1 VALTADDGTVAD
13 AVLRQRAP
21 QPAQSWRANDRRLAP
36 SRCVRR
42 RAAAWLSAA
51 LLFAAVVAP
60 RPAFAES
67 AAFDEQRLQELLQNN
82 PATGRPVDS
91 VDELVPLLP
100 DELRSNFTFV
110 YDSRSPFRDS
120 ISADYPRV
128 ILFTKDGR
136 FVLTFTG
143 DTQKPGADLLE
154 SISFDPE
161 SARFTLRAYLLPAA
175 ERTGWRPSAEAANCA
190 SCHGADPRPIFDSY
204 PLWPGFYGS
213 QQDTFPRDRLGAK
226 EYRDYRKFL
235 AGPAK
240 SGVYRGLIFPAGSAV
255 SPYIDPRRFNPDMVE
270 VPAEPLRLLP
280 NTRLGMALT
289 ELNRQRIYRKLTEGD
304 GFAANEKQFL
314 AELLDCKPIRAPP
327 AQAVAAI
334 GERLKREN
342 AARLERL
349 GLRRGDPHP
358 DRDEMQELQFT
369 HELAQIDQVAAR
381 AGVDWSDWSMALEPG
396 SLAFFD
402 GILSGMYGRKSY
414 YLKEDLIFE
423 MLKHLRQREPVFA
436 PYFAV
441 LMAYDEFGYPF
452 GARIDVTTALRA
464 CSLLRASGAS
474 RERASSG
481 EVMRTGATAGR

>member
-1 VALTADDGTVAD
+1 MAN
-13 AVLRQRAP
+13 AVLRRRLP
-21 QPAQSWRANDRRLAP
+21 GPGRSWRTNDRRLAP

-42 RAAAWLSAA
+42 RPGVRLSAA

-60 RPAFAES
+60 WPAFAQS
-67 AAFDEQRLQELLQNN
+67 AAFNEQRLQELLQNN
-82 PATGRPVDS
+82 PVTGRPVDS
-91 VDELVPLLP
+91 IDELVPLLP
-100 DELRSNFTFV
+100 DELRSNFTLV

-120 ISADYPRV
+120 ISPDYPRV

-143 DTQKPGADLLE
+143 DKQKPGANLLE

-226 EYRDYRKFL
+226 EYRDYRTFL

-255 SPYIDPRRFNPDMVE
+255 SPYIDPRHFNPDTVE
-270 VPAEPLRLLP
+270 VPAEPLRFLP

-289 ELNRQRIYRKLTEGD
+289 ELNRQRIYRKLTEGN

-334 GERLKREN
+334 GDQLKREN

-349 GLRRGDPHP
+349 GIRRGDPHP

-381 AGVDWSDWSMALEPG
+381 AGVDKSDWSMALEPG

-423 MLKHLRQREPVFA
+423 ILEHLREREPAFA

-441 LMAYDEFGYPF
+441 VKAYDELGYPF
-452 GARIDVTTALRA
+452 GARIDVSTALRA
-464 CSLLRASGAS
+464 CPLLRAPAGP
-474 RERASSG
+474 RERALSG
-481 EVMRTGATAGR
+481 EVMRPGATAGR